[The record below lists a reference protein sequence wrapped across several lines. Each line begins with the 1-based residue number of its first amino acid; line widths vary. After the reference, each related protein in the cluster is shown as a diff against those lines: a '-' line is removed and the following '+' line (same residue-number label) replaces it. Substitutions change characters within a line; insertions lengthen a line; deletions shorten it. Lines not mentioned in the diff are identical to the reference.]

1 MSAKRTPRW
10 TCHECGATGTA
21 TTVKGARAELAH
33 HYLEHHNDPDF

>member
-21 TTVKGARAELAH
+21 ANVKAARAELAR
-33 HYLEHHNDPDF
+33 HYLAHHNDVDW